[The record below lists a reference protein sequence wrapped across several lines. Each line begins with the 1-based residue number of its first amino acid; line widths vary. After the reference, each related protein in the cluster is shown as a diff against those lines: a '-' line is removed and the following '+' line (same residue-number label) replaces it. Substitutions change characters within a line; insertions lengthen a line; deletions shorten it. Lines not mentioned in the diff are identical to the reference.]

1 MVSPG
6 ALKYPLF
13 LLEVLSQGGK
23 SYGRYVMASEPK
35 APCMYIIIVG
45 RRFCHRQSCLHEGR
59 SPKIRF

>member
-1 MVSPG
+1 MVSIG

-13 LLEVLSQGGK
+13 LIEGLSHGGK
-23 SYGRYVMASEPK
+23 SYGRYVTASEPK

-45 RRFCHRQSCLHEGR
+45 RRFYHRQSCLHERR